1 MYSAS
6 ALVQRPRTRTR
17 RSTPKRKHVRIN
29 DLLSKIHKSIR
40 FVDNSYHPG
49 KVLRIKDLQSKF
61 KKFPGG
67 VPGPPLWGTPFGGP
81 IIPPGAD
88 EPFHF
93 FLPSDP
99 PVNE

>member
-6 ALVQRPRTRTR
+6 VLVQRPRTRIR
-17 RSTPKRKHVRIN
+17 RSTLKRKHVRIN

-67 VPGPPLWGTPFGGP
+67 VPGPRCGGP
-81 IIPPGAD
+81 
-88 EPFHF
+88 
-93 FLPSDP
+93 PSGVP
-99 PVNE
+99 